1 MGNLYL
7 HINKEYLNKTKKE
20 ANKKSKEDDE
30 ESKDYLWEDLNF
42 KLECIELNNG
52 KLSVSGETD
61 LGFIGL
67 DFHLDMDIAI
77 EVIKFYMKKLEKL
90 KSVLESTK

>member
-1 MGNLYL
+1 MDNLYI
-7 HINKEYLNKTKKE
+7 HVNKEYLNKTKKE

-42 KLECIELNNG
+42 KLECIELDNG
-52 KLSVSGETD
+52 DLNVSGETD
-61 LGFIGL
+61 LGYISL
-67 DFHLDMDIAI
+67 DFHLDMDGAI

-90 KSVLESTK
+90 KAVLESTK